1 MGQRFG
7 VLCYCID
14 HYRQEA
20 KACCPETFGECWS
33 SKGLWNSHW
42 HWRGLWCS
50 IGQTKWVFCAKEE
63 CSFWV
68 TCISTGSKRANQRHW
83 CACYLFTGPCDNLRV
98 QQGWGHDAG
107 SGHRQ
112 MCFEQSLQLTL
123 TRNRPPTGQTSWL
136 LEPSNLHAT
145 TIEANSEQPLQ
156 HITKLLMT
164 RTAKKLE
171 GKRNVLRSRRIQA
184 ARTKAQNCCGHKGHR
199 AKDPSCPAVRKW
211 CENCGKRGHLAGVCK
226 NARKGL
232 KKEQARAMFPH
243 KRMDFGMW
251 LPNMSSR
258 MTNICSRLAA
268 E

>member
-184 ARTKAQNCCGHKGHR
+184 ARTKAQNRVSASVAVIR
-199 AKDPSCPAVRKW
+199 AIAQKILHVLQSENGVRTVESDTPRWSLQKYP
-211 CENCGKRGHLAGVCK
+211 KRA
-226 NARKGL
+226 
-232 KKEQARAMFPH
+232 E
-243 KRMDFGMW
+243 KRT
-251 LPNMSSR
+251 S
-258 MTNICSRLAA
+258 
-268 E
+268 